1 MRSIS
6 LRFIVIFVVLVMVNA
21 VIFGVLFVRFY
32 NDYDLGVVSHRVDA
46 LSELIIPKLE
56 SYDDFFYYQ
65 DEIAEY
71 IELQASFGFREQVF
85 VVAKNKIIATGAK
98 LRSKDAEDI
107 LDAGLLIEGE
117 AGRASS
123 KIVNSKS
130 PYESLR
136 SYDKVY
142 PVVKNNL
149 QLGAL
154 YIKYD
159 LKDLDISA
167 ANSVRIM
174 ISALLV
180 SLTFSL
186 IIAIFI
192 GKGITK
198 PINELTRQ
206 ASKIANGNFD
216 DRLVIRSDD
225 EIGKLSGMFNYM
237 AGKLS
242 LSLNEIFTEKTKLEA
257 IVNSMADALI
267 AVSSRGEVL
276 HINPA
281 AKTMLRYMNID
292 EKYYYR
298 EIAES
303 FPYELSFPYLIGLKK
318 YKDFSFSYSFGDYIF
333 DVKVEKF
340 FDEKG
345 YLNGFVMVFHDM
357 TQERN
362 LDNMRKDFIAN
373 VSHELKT
380 PITII
385 KSYAET
391 LLEDT
396 NGEINR
402 ELRQNF
408 LKVMDAEAARMNN
421 IVSDLL
427 QLSSL
432 DSGKLQLN
440 KEYHEWNLFISNVI
454 SKFKFQKEDV
464 DIDFISSE
472 EGVYSDFDYGRI
484 EQVFINLITNSVKYS
499 DEKPHIIID
508 LKEEADDV
516 VIKLKDNG
524 IGIEE
529 KHLDKIFNRFYRV
542 EKSRGRDLGGSG
554 LGLSI
559 VKHIIEL
566 HGATIGIESELGKGT
581 TFTIRMPKS

>member
-1 MRSIS
+1 
-6 LRFIVIFVVLVMVNA
+6 MVNA

-65 DEIAEY
+65 DEIVEY
-71 IELQASFGFREQVF
+71 IELQASVGFREQIF
-85 VVAKNKIIATGAK
+85 VLSKNKIIATGAK

-107 LDAGLLIEGE
+107 LDVGLLIEGE
-117 AGRASS
+117 SGRASS
-123 KIVNSKS
+123 KIVSTKS
-130 PYESLR
+130 AYENLR
-136 SYDKVY
+136 SYDKIY
-142 PVVKNNL
+142 PVLKNNL

-174 ISALLV
+174 ISALLL
-180 SLTFSL
+180 SLSFSL
-186 IIAIFI
+186 VIAIFI
-192 GKGITK
+192 AKGITR
-198 PINELTRQ
+198 PINDLTRQ

-216 DRLVIRSDD
+216 DRLIIRSDD

-242 LSLNEIFTEKTKLEA
+242 LSLNEVFNEKTKLEA

-281 AKTMLRYMNID
+281 ARAMLKYMDIS
-292 EKYYYR
+292 EKYYY
-298 EIAES
+298 EELAES
-303 FPYELSFPYLIGLKK
+303 LPYELSFSYLINLDN
-318 YKDFSFSYSFGDYIF
+318 YKDFSLSYSFGDYIY
-333 DVKVEKF
+333 DIKIEKF

-345 YLNGFVMVFHDM
+345 DLNGFVMVFHDM

-391 LLEDT
+391 LIED
-396 NGEINR
+396 EEDMIDKD
-402 ELRQNF
+402 LRQNF
-408 LKVMDAEAARMNN
+408 IKVMDAEAARMNN

-432 DSGKLQLN
+432 DSGKLKLN
-440 KEYHEWNLFISNVI
+440 KECQEWNHFIKSVI
-454 SKFKFQKEDV
+454 NKFKFQKEDV
-464 DIDFISSE
+464 DIEFHSE
-472 EGVYSDFDYGRI
+472 RDPLYSDFDYGRM
-484 EQVFINLITNSVKYS
+484 EQVLINLITNGVKYS
-499 DEKPHIIID
+499 EGRPRIDIHLFEKGG
-508 LKEEADDV
+508 DV
-516 VIKLKDNG
+516 LVEVEDKG

-529 KHLDKIFNRFYRV
+529 EHLGKIFNRFYRV

-566 HGATIGIESELGKGT
+566 HGATIQVRSKPGEGT
-581 TFTIRMPKS
+581 TFTIRMPRS